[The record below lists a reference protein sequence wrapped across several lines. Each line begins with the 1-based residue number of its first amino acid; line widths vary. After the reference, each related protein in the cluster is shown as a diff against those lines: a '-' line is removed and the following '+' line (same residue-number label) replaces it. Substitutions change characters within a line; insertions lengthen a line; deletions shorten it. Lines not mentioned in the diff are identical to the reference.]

1 MSRVYDVND
10 TILYGA
16 NGVCRVTEIT
26 HRDFGGQMQDYYVLK
41 PVFGDQSTIFV
52 PVKNEALTKKM
63 RRVMTVDE
71 INRIIEAMPFEDTE
85 WIENENERKEQFREV
100 LAQGDPLRLVRII
113 KSLYQHQQEQQQH
126 GRKLRASDERFFHD
140 AEKMLYDEFA
150 LVLKIEPEEVLP
162 LIIKKM
168 QPAQETA

>member
-1 MSRVYDVND
+1 M
-10 TILYGA
+10 
-16 NGVCRVTEIT
+16 EIT

-63 RRVMTVDE
+63 RRVMTVEE

-85 WIENENERKEQFREV
+85 WIENENERKEQFRGA
-100 LAQGDPLRLVRII
+100 LTQGDPMGLVRII
-113 KSLYQHQQEQQQH
+113 KSLYEHQQEQQQH
-126 GRKLRASDERFFHD
+126 GRKLRAADERFFHD

-162 LIIKKM
+162 LIIEKM
-168 QPAQETA
+168 QPAQEQPA

>member
-1 MSRVYDVND
+1 M
-10 TILYGA
+10 
-16 NGVCRVTEIT
+16 EIT

-63 RRVMTVDE
+63 RRVMTVEE

-85 WIENENERKEQFREV
+85 WIENENERKERFRGA
-100 LAQGDPLRLVRII
+100 LTQGDPMDLVRII
-113 KSLYQHQQEQQQH
+113 KSLYEHQQVQQQH

-162 LIIKKM
+162 LIIEKM
-168 QPAQETA
+168 QPAQEQPA

>member
-1 MSRVYDVND
+1 MYDIND

-16 NGVCRVTEIT
+16 NGVCRVMEIT

-63 RRVMTVDE
+63 RRVMTVEE

-85 WIENENERKEQFREV
+85 WVENENERKELFRGA
-100 LAQGDPLRLVRII
+100 LTQGDPMGLVRII
-113 KSLYQHQQEQQQH
+113 KSLYEHQQEQQQH

-162 LIIKKM
+162 LIIEKM
-168 QPAQETA
+168 QPAQEQPA

>member
-1 MSRVYDVND
+1 M
-10 TILYGA
+10 
-16 NGVCRVTEIT
+16 EIT

-63 RRVMTVDE
+63 RRVMTVEE

-85 WIENENERKEQFREV
+85 WIENENERKEQFRGA
-100 LAQGDPLRLVRII
+100 LTQGDPMGLVRSI
-113 KSLYQHQQEQQQH
+113 KSLYEHQQEQQQH

-150 LVLKIEPEEVLP
+150 LVLKIEPDEVLP
-162 LIIKKM
+162 LIIEKM
-168 QPAQETA
+168 QPAQEQPA